1 MKQIAFW
8 VIAVAIYTMIGMPAA
23 WANDGRL
30 FTVSSE
36 SWETVHTEG
45 LGALTGDQNVYAL
58 LTNSNCGQLGFR
70 TLLQT
75 RREALAV
82 ATDLSRQLQRQMF
95 VYEVRSTE
103 NMYSLAASVAHN
115 IDQISPELDNMVIR
129 LGALDDRWITPNA
142 IAPGDIVASF
152 DVDRLR
158 IMAGFP
164 TVIHRPNE
172 NYVPRAP
179 VIYEGFFR
187 MAAQPQ
193 VISNNYVRLARL
205 EHGGRLIDACIVAAF
220 RCDSGSSSGARLFAA
235 QNHCIATA
243 DIEKISIRQAFA
255 RRIYPALMEIF

>member
-103 NMYSLAASVAHN
+103 NMYSLAASVAQVALQQGADRGDWGAEVVEEIAKKHQKTN
-115 IDQISPELDNMVIR
+115 AQVLIS
-129 LGALDDRWITPNA
+129 
-142 IAPGDIVASF
+142 
-152 DVDRLR
+152 
-158 IMAGFP
+158 
-164 TVIHRPNE
+164 
-172 NYVPRAP
+172 
-179 VIYEGFFR
+179 FR
-187 MAAQPQ
+187 
-193 VISNNYVRLARL
+193 N
-205 EHGGRLIDACIVAAF
+205 
-220 RCDSGSSSGARLFAA
+220 
-235 QNHCIATA
+235 
-243 DIEKISIRQAFA
+243 
-255 RRIYPALMEIF
+255 